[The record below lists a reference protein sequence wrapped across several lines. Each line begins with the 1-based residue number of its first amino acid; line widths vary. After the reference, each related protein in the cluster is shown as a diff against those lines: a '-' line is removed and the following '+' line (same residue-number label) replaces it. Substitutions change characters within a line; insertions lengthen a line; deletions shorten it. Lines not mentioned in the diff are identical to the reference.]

1 MIRKGKLTPIA
12 GIAIVALVIVS
23 LSLITFPWHK
33 RGAFAPWEAP
43 PEAEFEEQQCEYL
56 KYELD
61 NTRQPTDAPNITWTG
76 QDCVREFTEDQ
87 IIEHLEI
94 INGEWEWVEK

>member
-1 MIRKGKLTPIA
+1 MNKGKLTPIA
-12 GIAIVALVIVS
+12 GIAIVVLVIVS
-23 LSLITFPWHK
+23 LSLIST
-33 RGAFAPWEAP
+33 GEIP
-43 PEAEFEEQQCEYL
+43 PEEDILFEEFERCEYL

-76 QDCVREFTEDQ
+76 QDCVREFPEDQ

-94 INGEWEWVEK
+94 INGEWEWVET